1 MTVHASRIQVS
12 NEVTPLPYTVS
23 AKRGG
28 VYRAFFKRV
37 IDVALVVVTAP
48 FVLPVLLILA
58 LAIFA
63 KDGHSPFFVQE
74 RVGKDGKRFKM
85 WKFRTMVPNAEAMLQ
100 RYLDSDDDARIEW
113 ETKQKLAFDP
123 RITTLGKV
131 LRKSSADELPQLL
144 NVLTGDMSLVGPR
157 PMLPSQQALYP
168 GHGYYRLR
176 PGMTG
181 SWQITAR
188 SQSTFADR
196 AGYDD
201 EYEQK
206 LGFIGDARIVAKTV
220 GVVLR
225 GTGV

>member
-12 NEVTPLPYTVS
+12 NEVTPLPYTVA

-28 VYRAFFKRV
+28 AYRAIFKRV
-37 IDVALVVVTAP
+37 IDVALVAVAAP
-48 FVLPVLLILA
+48 FVLPVLMILA

-100 RYLDSDDDARIEW
+100 RYLDSDDKARIEW
-113 ETKQKLAFDP
+113 ETKQKLAVDP
-123 RITTLGKV
+123 RITTLGRV

-144 NVLTGDMSLVGPR
+144 NVLKGDMSLVGPR
-157 PMLPSQQALYP
+157 PMLPCQQALYP

-188 SQSTFADR
+188 SQSTFAER

-201 EYEQK
+201 DYERR
-206 LGFIGDARIVAKTV
+206 LSFADDARIVAKTV